1 MKLNPTTKELSR
13 FKKSK
18 VYKDPVPSAVT
29 SGLIRRTKFESS
41 VQNMRLLEQCRLD
54 WQALADFR
62 FRRKRSRKYY
72 HGDQWHEIIRNPDNG
87 QYVKEEDYIKSQGKI
102 PFKQNIISQI
112 GKNIVGQYR
121 QNPLQPIIYAT
132 DKKKAAQADIMGITL
147 ESALNLNNAK
157 ELDAQNILEFII
169 SGSCFSKTAYSYW
182 PTRDKEDLFIE
193 NKNPNR
199 MFFNSDIRDIRLID
213 LYRIGEIID
222 TTIDNVIMNFA
233 GTKEEE
239 EAIRQIY
246 TGSRDAYHRASRS
259 LSSDEMD
266 KLSFFYPDNYDKCRL
281 YEVWYQESSW
291 RLAVHDTLDGTHQVV
306 DMKPAEI
313 DALNQQRI
321 TLAAEAGIPQEEVA
335 LMNYQRHYEP
345 VWKVKFLSPW
355 GHCFYEAETPYDHQE
370 HPYTVKLSPMIDGE
384 VKGLV
389 EDIIDQ
395 QRYINRLIS
404 LLDFIMGASAKGV
417 LLVPESAIPDD
428 MDLSD
433 YVEGWSK
440 YNSVI
445 KYKIDPKNP
454 AALPQQVVA
463 KSTNIGAHELL
474 NLQLKLIMDISG
486 VSSAVQG
493 HDAKSGTPSSL
504 YAQQA
509 QNSMINSRDL
519 FDKFIDYRCQR
530 DKKAMS
536 VIRQYYKEARI
547 VNVGGKL
554 SNAENTVYTPDIADI
569 EMELKVE
576 QGVDTPTYRALI
588 DDMLMKLLEGQMI
601 DVKMFLEHSSLPF
614 ADKLLQSIQSQEQQG
629 MTPQMQQMIAAQ
641 GGQSGQQQPQPPNP
655 KSAAILNQL
664 QTIQ

>member
-1 MKLNPTTKELSR
+1 MKIKTTAKELSR

-18 VYKDPVPSAVT
+18 VLRDPVPTAVT
-29 SGLIRRTKFESS
+29 SGLIRSSQFEATTE
-41 VQNMRLLEQCRLD
+41 NMRLLEQCRLD
-54 WQALADFR
+54 WQALSDFR
-62 FRRKRSRKYY
+62 YRRRRSRKYY
-72 HGDQWHEIIRNPDNG
+72 HGDQWHEIIKDPNTGRL
-87 QYVKEEDYIKSQGKI
+87 VREEDYIKSQGKI

-121 QNPLQPIIYAT
+121 QNPMQPIIYSV
-132 DKKKAAQADIMGITL
+132 DKKKSAQADIMGITL
-147 ESALNLNNAK
+147 EAALNLNNAK
-157 ELDAQNILEFII
+157 ELDAQNILEFLI
-169 SGSCFSKTAYSYW
+169 SGSCFSKTAFSYW
-182 PTRDKEDLFIE
+182 PNRDKEDLFIE

-222 TTIDNVIMNFA
+222 TTIDRVIMNFA
-233 GTKEEE
+233 RTKEQEK
-239 EAIRQIY
+239 AIRQIY
-246 TGSRDAYHRASRS
+246 TGSKDAYHRANKTG
-259 LSSDEMD
+259 SSDEMD
-266 KLSFFYPDNYDKCRL
+266 KLSFFYPDNMDKCRL

-306 DMKPAEI
+306 DMHPSQI
-313 DALNQQRI
+313 DALNQERI
-321 TLAAEAGIPQEEVA
+321 TLAAEAGIPPEEVA
-335 LMNYQRHYEP
+335 LMNYQKHYEP

-355 GHCFYEAETPYDHQE
+355 GHCFYEGETPYEHQE

-384 VKGLV
+384 IKGLV

-428 MDLSD
+428 MDISD
-433 YVEGWSK
+433 YTDEWSK
-440 YNSVI
+440 YNGVI
-445 KYKIDPKNP
+445 KYKVDPKNP
-454 AALPQQVVA
+454 NALPQQIVA
-463 KSTNIGAHELL
+463 NSTNIGAHEML

-486 VSSAVQG
+486 VSSAIQG
-493 HDAKSGTPSSL
+493 HEAKSGTPSSL

-519 FDKFIDYRCQR
+519 FDKFIDYRSQR

-554 SNAENTVYTPDIADI
+554 SNAENQVYTPDIADI
-569 EMELKVE
+569 EMELKIE

-601 DVKMFLEHSSLPF
+601 DIKMFLEHSSLPF

-629 MTPQMQQMIAAQ
+629 VPPEMQQMLAAQ
-641 GGQSGQQQPQPPNP
+641 AQSKPGGQQPPNP
-655 KSAAILNQL
+655 KSAAIMNQL
-664 QTIQ
+664 QAIQ